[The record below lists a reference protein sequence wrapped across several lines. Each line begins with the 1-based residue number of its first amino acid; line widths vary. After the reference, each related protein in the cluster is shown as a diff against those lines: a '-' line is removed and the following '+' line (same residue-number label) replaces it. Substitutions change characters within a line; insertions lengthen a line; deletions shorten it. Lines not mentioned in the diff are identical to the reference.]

1 MSHWVALLAALAL
14 AHSLPLSRSA
24 SAQDARPTV
33 AVMYFGNGAIG
44 KANEELAPLSKGM
57 ADMLITELSAN
68 PAIRVLER
76 DQLQQLVKEQE
87 LSASGRVDRES
98 AIRIGKILGA
108 HHMIFGGF
116 VTDTRGAIRID
127 ARAVSVETSQI
138 EHVETVSGKQEEL
151 LSLVN
156 ELAGKLNRGMKLPD
170 IPRDVRQASVERAKK
185 VPLEAA
191 MLYSRALAAKD
202 GGNAK
207 EAVLLLQRS
216 LATFPEY
223 EPARRELA
231 KLSPSSGAG
240 GPSGTN

>member
-1 MSHWVALLAALAL
+1 MSRRTVLLGLIALTHA
-14 AHSLPLSRSA
+14 LPLSRTA

-44 KANEELAPLSKGM
+44 TAHEELAPLVKGL
-57 ADMLITELSAN
+57 ADMLISELSTN
-68 PAIRVLER
+68 GAIRVLER
-76 DQLQQLVKEQE
+76 DQLQQLAKERE
-87 LSASGRVDRES
+87 LSATGRVDRES
-98 AIRIGKILGA
+98 AVRIGKILGA
-108 HHMIFGGF
+108 DHMIFGGF

-127 ARAVSVETSQI
+127 ARAVNVETSQV
-138 EHVETVSGKQEEL
+138 EHVETVSGRQQEL

-156 ELAGKLNRGMKLPD
+156 ELAGKLNRGMKLPE
-170 IPRDVRQASVERAKK
+170 IPRGVRQASLERARK

-231 KLSPSSGAG
+231 KLSPSSGG
-240 GPSGTN
+240 GSSGID

>member
-1 MSHWVALLAALAL
+1 MPRRTVMLALSLLGLSALA
-14 AHSLPLSRSA
+14 PRSA
-24 SAQDARPTV
+24 AAQDSRPTV

-44 KANEELAPLSKGM
+44 KANEELAPLTKGI

-68 PAIRVLER
+68 PAVRVLER
-76 DQLQQLVKEQE
+76 DQLEQLMKEQE
-87 LSASGRVDRES
+87 LGSSGRVDRET
-98 AIRIGKILGA
+98 AARLGKILGA

-116 VTDTRGAIRID
+116 VTDARGAMRID

-138 EHVETVSGKQEEL
+138 VHVETVSGKQEAL

-156 ELAGKLNRGMKLPD
+156 ELAGKLNRGMKLPE
-170 IPRDVRQASVERAKK
+170 IPRDVRQAGVERAKK

-207 EAVLLLQRS
+207 EAVMLLQRS

-231 KLSPSSGAG
+231 KLAPSAA
-240 GPSGTN
+240 GPSGS

>member
-1 MSHWVALLAALAL
+1 MPRCCSVMLAVLALAL
-14 AHSLPLSRSA
+14 SFPAAPA
-24 SAQDARPTV
+24 AMAQDVRPTV

-44 KANEELAPLSKGM
+44 KANEELAPLSKGI

-76 DQLQQLVKEQE
+76 DQLEQLMKEQDAG
-87 LSASGRVDRES
+87 SSGRVDPETAARL
-98 AIRIGKILGA
+98 GKILGA

-116 VTDTRGAIRID
+116 VTDTRGAMRID

-138 EHVETVSGKQEEL
+138 VHVETVSGTQEEL

-207 EAVLLLQRS
+207 EAVMLLQRS

-231 KLSPSSGAG
+231 KLTPSAG
-240 GPSGTN
+240 GPSGS